1 MRPAGGHG
9 GGAPAPGG
17 ALTLEDMLGWV
28 LAVAACVTLA
38 LGAAVWIGAFVAARL
53 FGSGRF
59 QGGIIDAVRAIGGL
73 TSRPGDPA
81 AAWGPTGDGL
91 PGPIAYWS
99 TTIIAWLLMAGAL
112 GFVARRVWSRRNLG
126 PLGVRRDSG
135 LARPKDLAGLV
146 VSEPTEGRLTLGTV
160 GRRMIAAEPQTS
172 LAVVGPTG
180 CGKTIG
186 FAIPNLLEWNGPV
199 IATSVKGDLLD
210 ATIAARAKRGKVW
223 IYDPTAVTGH
233 PVDGWSP
240 LAVCREWS
248 GAMRVA
254 AWLCEAAQPRID
266 SVNDGDYW
274 YTQARKALAPHL
286 HAAAIGNRTIA
297 DVVRWI
303 DTQEREQ
310 VRELLERG
318 AGVEDTIDSMLAG
331 PDADGWRAQLRDEV
345 EEAEIASYAE
355 SFNASRSR
363 ARDQLPDKV
372 SAWPIEHVERLQD
385 RVDTALDAL
394 IGAQLRETIVRDA
407 RASGLL
413 DPLIAVEALWGKES
427 KLRSSVYA
435 TVENVLAGYAD
446 PGVASNAVNND
457 IDLDEWLKGPNT
469 IYVCASSHEQARL
482 RPVLTVLIQQAIRSA
497 YDNANKRG
505 GALEHPCL
513 VLLDEA
519 GNIAPLKDLPGY
531 ASTARSHGITFVTIW
546 QDLAQI
552 KSIYG
557 DRAHTVLN
565 NHLAKL
571 FGAGIADDATLE
583 YVSRLVGETPTTNVN
598 LSGDLHGGRRSMSEH
613 TTYRRVAP
621 IDELR
626 RLPKGSGLLIYG
638 NHAAARVRLRDRSRN
653 DKNSDLF
660 DRSANAR
667 SR

>member
-1 MRPAGGHG
+1 VVTEVARLRQ
-9 GGAPAPGG
+9 GG

-28 LAVAACVTLA
+28 LAVAACVALA
-38 LGAAVWIGAFVAARL
+38 LGAAVWIGAFARGPSVRVRSTSKVESSMPCMPSA
-53 FGSGRF
+53 GSPPGL
-59 QGGIIDAVRAIGGL
+59 AIL
-73 TSRPGDPA
+73 QRPGDA
-81 AAWGPTGDGL
+81 TELVCLVRSRTGPRRSS
-91 PGPIAYWS
+91 P
-99 TTIIAWLLMAGAL
+99 WLLLAGAL

-223 IYDPTAVTGH
+223 IYDPTAITGH

-254 AWLCEAAQPRID
+254 AWLCEAAQPRVD

-318 AGVEDTIDSMLAG
+318 AGVEDTIESMLAG

-355 SFNASRSR
+355 VLQR
-363 ARDQLPDKV
+363 
-372 SAWPIEHVERLQD
+372 VEIPVPGISCR
-385 RVDTALDAL
+385 TTCPT
-394 IGAQLRETIVRDA
+394 G
-407 RASGLL
+407 
-413 DPLIAVEALWGKES
+413 
-427 KLRSSVYA
+427 RSSTLSA
-435 TVENVLAGYAD
+435 CRIGLMPRWTR
-446 PGVASNAVNND
+446 
-457 IDLDEWLKGPNT
+457 
-469 IYVCASSHEQARL
+469 SSAHSFARPSSEM
-482 RPVLTVLIQQAIRSA
+482 RERQGCSIR
-497 YDNANKRG
+497 
-505 GALEHPCL
+505 
-513 VLLDEA
+513 
-519 GNIAPLKDLPGY
+519 
-531 ASTARSHGITFVTIW
+531 
-546 QDLAQI
+546 
-552 KSIYG
+552 
-557 DRAHTVLN
+557 
-565 NHLAKL
+565 
-571 FGAGIADDATLE
+571 
-583 YVSRLVGETPTTNVN
+583 
-598 LSGDLHGGRRSMSEH
+598 
-613 TTYRRVAP
+613 
-621 IDELR
+621 
-626 RLPKGSGLLIYG
+626 
-638 NHAAARVRLRDRSRN
+638 
-653 DKNSDLF
+653 
-660 DRSANAR
+660 
-667 SR
+667 